1 MSENL
6 NTSLDLDAEFD
17 RKKNES
23 QVSLTS
29 STSRTDL
36 SFLKES
42 NSMNQLNFYST
53 STPVLNKDDSN
64 NNIHDSGIGNSTTGS
79 NNGSPLN
86 EKVASLASSVYTEL
100 EKIVKEHGRDTVKDL
115 MSILVNILE
124 ALDGAYQEKEEQ
136 IVENELLK
144 DDYEKLLLQYER
156 EKQARKDTELKLFQ
170 SEDSFAEQKRDY
182 EEKVTSLE
190 SIVRMIDLKSKNTTD
205 HGNFMP
211 MKFIFFNT
219 FYSLTNLLIYM
230 IVQRLEEKE
239 TELKREYTK
248 LHERYTEVRTDKDD
262 LKISFY

>member
-6 NTSLDLDAEFD
+6 NTSLDLDAEFEH
-17 RKKNES
+17 KKSES
-23 QVSLTS
+23 QISLTS

-42 NSMNQLNFYST
+42 YSMNQLNFYST
-53 STPVLNKDDSN
+53 STPVLNKEDSN
-64 NNIHDSGIGNSTTGS
+64 NNIHDSGIGNNTASSS

-100 EKIVKEHGRDTVKDL
+100 EKIVKLHGRDTVKDL

-205 HGNFMP
+205 HGNLLLWNVFVSHSL
-211 MKFIFFNT
+211 IF
-219 FYSLTNLLIYM
+219 
-230 IVQRLEEKE
+230 
-239 TELKREYTK
+239 
-248 LHERYTEVRTDKDD
+248 
-262 LKISFY
+262 

>member
-1 MSENL
+1 
-6 NTSLDLDAEFD
+6 
-17 RKKNES
+17 
-23 QVSLTS
+23 
-29 STSRTDL
+29 
-36 SFLKES
+36 
-42 NSMNQLNFYST
+42 MNQLNFYST
-53 STPVLNKDDSN
+53 STPVLNKGDSK
-64 NNIHDSGIGNSTTGS
+64 IDLHDSGVGHNSSS

-100 EKIVKEHGRDTVKDL
+100 EKIVKLHGRDTVKDL

-190 SIVRMIDLKSKNTTD
+190 SIGRMIDLKSKNTTD
-205 HGNFMP
+205 HGNC
-211 MKFIFFNT
+211 
-219 FYSLTNLLIYM
+219 
-230 IVQRLEEKE
+230 RL
-239 TELKREYTK
+239 
-248 LHERYTEVRTDKDD
+248 
-262 LKISFY
+262 